1 MSITNFEINGITY
14 PVSTE
19 GSPEFNYGNDAVLS
33 SADTDIVYNLPWYEK
48 GYTAENFLSE
58 TEFDF
63 LKAGLAKCVKK
74 IIENELAI
82 DTEGFT
88 LEKYHHF
95 VKETKDH
102 HKVVSRTRDL
112 FPTDF
117 NFPILEIM
125 PKFEKILGFSLSDI
139 DPRSG
144 EKLHIIVR
152 INRPKSTDYNPPHKD
167 IYEELDQN
175 DYIPPFVNLWI
186 PICGV
191 TENSALPIVPGSH
204 QIPESQILRTFDGG
218 VVQGNT
224 YRVRMIKDWGGSSK
238 LQRAEVADG
247 QVLFFSSHLI
257 HGLAVNEEEDLTRVA
272 LEFRLFKV

>member
-1 MSITNFEINGITY
+1 MAITTFEINQRTY

-19 GSPEFNYGNDAVLS
+19 GSPEFNYGKNAVLS
-33 SADTDIVYNLPWYEK
+33 GPDTDIVFNLPWYEK
-48 GYTAENFLSE
+48 GYTAENFLSSF
-58 TEFDF
+58 EFDS
-63 LKAGLAKCVKK
+63 LKTGLSKCVKK
-74 IIENELAI
+74 IIEDDLGIN
-82 DTEGFT
+82 TTNFT

-95 VKETKDH
+95 VRENTDH
-102 HKVVSRTRDL
+102 YKVVSRTRDL
-112 FPTDF
+112 FPSDF
-117 NFPILEIM
+117 NFPIMEIF
-125 PKFEKILGFSLSDI
+125 PKFEKLLGFKLSDI
-139 DPRSG
+139 DPRNG

-186 PICGV
+186 PIAGV
-191 TENSALPIVPGSH
+191 TENSSLPIVPHSH
-204 QIPESQILRTFDGG
+204 KIPESQILRTFDGG

-224 YRVRMIKDWGGSSK
+224 YRVRMIKDWAGSTK
-238 LQRAEVADG
+238 LERAKVSDG

>member
-1 MSITNFEINGITY
+1 MATTNFQINSKVY
-14 PVSTE
+14 PVSIA
-19 GSPEFNYGNDAVLS
+19 GSPEFNFGKDAVLS
-33 SADTDIVYNLPWYEK
+33 GPDTDIVYNLHWYKK

-58 TEFDF
+58 KDFDF

-74 IIENELAI
+74 IIEDVLGF
-82 DTEGFT
+82 DTSGFS

-95 VKETKDH
+95 VKENTDH
-102 HKVVSRTRDL
+102 YKVVSRTRDL
-112 FPTDF
+112 FPEDF

-125 PKFEKILGFSLSDI
+125 PKFEKLLGFKLSDL
-139 DPRSG
+139 DPRNG

-186 PICGV
+186 PIAGV
-191 TENSALPIVPGSH
+191 TENSSLPTVPYSH

-224 YRVRMIKDWGGSSK
+224 YRVRMIKDWAGSSK
-238 LQRAEVADG
+238 LERANVSDG